1 MKIFFKK
8 PVRIILFIFWL
19 HVGLFLTLYKV
30 VRDFINYDGNKI
42 DENIKKYKKQNENS
56 TKKEKKNI

>member
-19 HVGLFLTLYKV
+19 PVGVFLTLYKV
-30 VRDFINYDGNKI
+30 GRDFINYDVI
-42 DENIKKYKKQNENS
+42 NIKIESIDSLNRDLTIY
-56 TKKEKKNI
+56 

>member
-19 HVGLFLTLYKV
+19 PVGVFLTLYKV
-30 VRDFINYDGNKI
+30 GKDFINYDGNKI
-42 DENIKKYKKQNENS
+42 DQNIKKYKKHNEN
-56 TKKEKKNI
+56 